1 MQFFLN
7 SPILTVSTYM
17 DENKRRKGKEGYGG
31 GASIYLVFRSLN
43 FDFIKVLK

>member
-7 SPILTVSTYM
+7 SSILTVSTYM

-31 GASIYLVFRSLN
+31 GDPR
-43 FDFIKVLK
+43 FIWFLGV

>member
-7 SPILTVSTYM
+7 SSILIVSTYM

-31 GASIYLVFRSLN
+31 GGGLDLFG
-43 FDFIKVLK
+43 F